1 MTCLRCGGKSEGDA
15 LLCDACA
22 DASFSESKFFLNPVL
37 IGPSVFS
44 RLRSQGSAAFLLGP
58 NTSSD
63 IVTVAS
69 ADLQKSIK
77 DLNVQG
83 LQHDELKGFYL
94 RCNAML
100 AHLGVPLK
108 LDSPQILLTEDASET
123 ITTIVTKVNMAE
135 KMYPLEGMSDL
146 YVRVGIVY
154 WCAAHSILMRTA
166 SKKWVK
172 EKKSY
177 LTARAKE
184 YLSKIATTDDLYSI
198 AVRELGMV
206 CLDSSEWTAA
216 EENLANALR
225 HFPNDFKIG
234 EGLARSH
241 FMLGNEMEALSS
253 VDEVLIQGDRP
264 ELWVLKGQILRKID
278 RREEALECFNRA
290 MQIDPNFMPA
300 HDELIGT
307 LRDVGRLEEAAL
319 AENQRALSKRPDLE
333 QKINEMIF
341 EFKKATSA
349 KEPEVQ
355 KGQIEAEEVKAA
367 PSQGEPPAKPAPKPS
382 PAPTKPA
389 RGIIDIAKDALKARD
404 FDSALVQAQHILR
417 SDPNNHDANL
427 VLIEALVSKGNLREA
442 APKIRIFYEK
452 NNTDPKAWYWRAEV
466 ARREG
471 KWGASVQ
478 YFSKA
483 VSLDPTMVEAWVS
496 MGQALLEHDRFNGA
510 DESFSRALEIETSNA
525 RAWLGKGK
533 ALKALGRWGAAVQC
547 LDSYTV
553 LAPKDSDA
561 WLLKADLLFENE
573 KYNRAFE
580 SYDKYLGLVGDD
592 SYALGRKGIA
602 LNALGRVEEA
612 KKTLEESVRL
622 DSSNKEARK
631 WLKMISGGS

>member
-1 MTCLRCGGKSEGDA
+1 MTCLKCGGKSEGDA

-37 IGPSVFS
+37 IGPSLYS
-44 RLRSQGSAAFLLGP
+44 RLRDQGSAAYLLGP

-63 IVTVAS
+63 IVAVPST
-69 ADLQKSIK
+69 DIQKSMK
-77 DLNVQG
+77 DLNVQN
-83 LQHDELKGFYL
+83 LPHEELKGFYQ
-94 RCNAML
+94 RCDAML

-108 LDSPQILLTEDASET
+108 LDSPQILLTADASDT
-123 ITTIVTKVNMAE
+123 ITAIVTKVNMAE
-135 KMYPLEGMSDL
+135 KMYPLEGVSDL
-146 YVRVGIVY
+146 YIRVGIVY

-172 EKKSY
+172 GKKSY
-177 LTARAKE
+177 LTTRAKE
-184 YLSKIATTDDLYSI
+184 YMSKVSTTDDLYSI
-198 AVRELGMV
+198 AVRDMGMV
-206 CLDSSEWTAA
+206 CLDSEEWRAA
-216 EENLANALR
+216 EESLANAQR

-253 VDEVLIQGDRP
+253 VDEVLVQGDRS

-290 MQIDPNFMPA
+290 LQIDPNYMPA
-300 HDELIGT
+300 HEELIGT
-307 LRDVGRLEEAAL
+307 LRDAGRLEEASF

-333 QKINEMIF
+333 QKINDMIF
-341 EFKKATSA
+341 EFKRATSA
-349 KEPEVQ
+349 EEPPGKEEPSET
-355 KGQIEAEEVKAA
+355 GEIKAA
-367 PSQGEPPAKPAPKPS
+367 PSQGVQTAKPAPKP
-382 PAPTKPA
+382 APTPKPV
-389 RGIIDIAKDALKARD
+389 RGLIDIAKEALKAKD

-417 SDPNNHDANL
+417 SDPDNHEANL
-427 VLIEALVSKGNLREA
+427 VLIEALVSKGNLKEVG
-442 APKIRIFYEK
+442 PKVRAFYEK
-452 NNTDPKAWYWRAEV
+452 NNTDPKAWYWRGEV

-471 KWGASVQ
+471 KWGASIQ

-483 VSLDPTMVEAWVS
+483 VALDKTMVGAWVS

-510 DESFSRALEIETSNA
+510 DESFSRALEIDTNNT

-533 ALKALGRWGAAVQC
+533 TLKALGRWGAAVQC

-553 LAPKDSDA
+553 LVPKDSDA

-573 KYNRAFE
+573 KFNRALE
-580 SYDKYLGLVGDD
+580 SYDKYLALVGDD

-602 LNALGRVEEA
+602 LNAIGRVEEA
-612 KKTLEESVRL
+612 KKILEESVRL
-622 DSSNKEARK
+622 DPGNKEAKK
-631 WLKMISGGS
+631 WLKMTSGGS

>member
-1 MTCLRCGGKSEGDA
+1 MACLKCGGKSEGDA

-37 IGPSVFS
+37 IGPSLYS
-44 RLRSQGSAAFLLGP
+44 RLRDQGSAAYLLGP

-63 IVTVAS
+63 IVAIAS
-69 ADLQKSIK
+69 TDIQKSIK
-77 DLNVQG
+77 DLNVQD
-83 LQHDELKGFYL
+83 LPHEELKGFYQ
-94 RCNAML
+94 RCDAML

-108 LDSPQILLTEDASET
+108 LDSPQILLTADASDT
-123 ITTIVTKVNMAE
+123 ITAIVSKVNMAE
-135 KMYPLEGMSDL
+135 KMYPLEGVSDL
-146 YVRVGIVY
+146 YIRVGIVY

-166 SKKWVK
+166 SKKWV
-172 EKKSY
+172 EGKKSY
-177 LTARAKE
+177 LTTRAKE
-184 YLSKIATTDDLYSI
+184 YMSKVSTTDDLYSI
-198 AVRELGMV
+198 AVRDMGMV
-206 CLDSSEWTAA
+206 CLDSEEWRAA
-216 EENLANALR
+216 EESLANAQR

-253 VDEVLIQGDRP
+253 VDEVLVQGDRS

-278 RREEALECFNRA
+278 RQEEALECFNRA
-290 MQIDPNFMPA
+290 LQIDPNYMPA

-307 LRDVGRLEEAAL
+307 LRAAGRLEEATF

-349 KEPEVQ
+349 EEPER
-355 KGQIEAEEVKAA
+355 KEGLTETGEIKAA
-367 PSQGEPPAKPAPKPS
+367 SSPDVPPAKPAPKP
-382 PAPTKPA
+382 APTPKPV
-389 RGIIDIAKDALKARD
+389 RGLIDIAKEALKARD
-404 FDSALVQAQHILR
+404 FTSALVQAQHILR
-417 SDPNNHDANL
+417 SDPDNYDANL

-442 APKIRIFYEK
+442 APKVRTFYEK
-452 NNTDPKAWYWRAEV
+452 NNTDPKAWYWRGEI

-471 KWGASVQ
+471 KWGAAVQ

-483 VSLDPTMVEAWVS
+483 VSLDQTMVMAWVS

-510 DESFSRALEIETSNA
+510 DESFSRALEIDTNNA

-533 ALKALGRWGAAVQC
+533 ALRALGRWGAAVQC

-573 KYNRAFE
+573 KYNRALE
-580 SYDKYLGLVGDD
+580 SYDKYLALVGDD

-602 LNALGRVEEA
+602 LNAIGRVEDA
-612 KKTLEESVRL
+612 RKVLEESARL
-622 DSSNKEARK
+622 DSGNKEARK
-631 WLKMISGGS
+631 WLKMLSGGS